1 MGTAIADQDE
11 QIEQIAHDTGAPAD
25 LVRAQYMEIMRT
37 LAADARVHDYLS
49 LFVTRRVMAAFR
61 PRSTPPR

>member
-11 QIEQIAHDTGAPAD
+11 QIDKIAQDTGAPAD
-25 LVRAQYMEIMRT
+25 LVREQYMET
-37 LAADARVHDYLS
+37 LRALASDARVHDYLS

-61 PRSTPPR
+61 PRRTPR

>member
-11 QIEQIAHDTGAPAD
+11 QIDKIAQDTGAPAD
-25 LVRAQYMEIMRT
+25 LVRVQYMETLRA

-61 PRSTPPR
+61 PRRTPR

>member
-11 QIEQIAHDTGAPAD
+11 QIDQIAQDTGVPAD
-25 LVRAQYMEIMRT
+25 LVREQYMKTMHT

-49 LFVTRRVMAAFR
+49 LFATRRVLAAFR
-61 PRSTPPR
+61 RHRTPPR

>member
-1 MGTAIADQDE
+1 MGTTIANQDE
-11 QIEQIAHDTGAPAD
+11 QIDQIAQDTGAPAD
-25 LVRAQYMEIMRT
+25 LVRAEYIETMRT

-61 PRSTPPR
+61 HRRTSPR

>member
-1 MGTAIADQDE
+1 MGTVIADQDE
-11 QIEQIAHDTGAPAD
+11 QIDKIAQDTGAPAD
-25 LVRAQYMEIMRT
+25 LVHVQYMETLRT

-61 PRSTPPR
+61 PRRTPR